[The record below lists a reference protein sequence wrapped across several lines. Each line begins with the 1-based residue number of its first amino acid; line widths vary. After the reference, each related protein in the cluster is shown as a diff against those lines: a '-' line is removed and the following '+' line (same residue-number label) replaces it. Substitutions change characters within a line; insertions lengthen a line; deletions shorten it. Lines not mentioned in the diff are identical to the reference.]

1 MKILITILPLFFILN
16 CFASSILDSNYNSV
30 DLAYASSSGD
40 FTSSAT
46 EATVNFK
53 PRNHNFA
60 LSYSIAD
67 TDFDEVDFGLQGF
80 DITSENKNFKLSYVF
95 DFGDSHFIPFIS
107 IGTLDRDGVESL
119 LVGQGLPPGYLDV
132 DTESFGFLA
141 RILIGEK
148 SILNLSLEHIK
159 IDHPKV
165 IPQLLGL
172 LGLEHISLVE
182 YFARGNNPLN
192 LNDSELNALKS
203 AIEDEVS
210 ILGVSYEYHFNDNA
224 SYAVGLSTDFGRDIT
239 TTKLAVNY
247 KF

>member
-1 MKILITILPLFFILN
+1 MKTLSFLSLLFITLN
-16 CFASSILDSNYNSV
+16 SYAESIINSTYNSI
-30 DLAYASSSGD
+30 DLAYTSSSGD

-67 TDFDEVDFGLQGF
+67 TDFDEVDFGLQGY

-95 DFGDSHFIPFIS
+95 DFGDSHLTPFIS
-107 IGTLDRDGVESL
+107 TGKYNNDVLDSL
-119 LVGQGLPPGYLDV
+119 LGEEVLSYGLLDA
-132 DTESFGFLA
+132 DTKSFGFLA

-159 IDHPKV
+159 IDYPKLIV
-165 IPQLLGL
+165 IPQLLEL
-172 LGLEHISLVE
+172 QLISIME
-182 YFARGNNPLN
+182 YIAVGNNPLN
-192 LNDSELNALKS
+192 LNDSELDALKS
-203 AIEDEVS
+203 ALEDEVS

-224 SYAVGLSTDFGRDIT
+224 SYAVGLSADINRDII

>member
-67 TDFDEVDFGLQGF
+67 TDFDEVDFGLQGY

-95 DFGDSHFIPFIS
+95 DFGDSHFTPFIS
-107 IGTLDRDGVESL
+107 TGKYNNYDLDRIIGEEILSY
-119 LVGQGLPPGYLDV
+119 GLFDA

-165 IPQLLGL
+165 IPQL

-224 SYAVGLSTDFGRDIT
+224 SYAVGLSTDINRDII